1 MSPETAEATSSSKL
15 GEHADLDAKNGN
27 KRAEWRRDDES
38 VSKHSDASG
47 TARIQGRKNSPGLSN
62 RPEKARLG
70 SRRDGA
76 GSQTESSSES
86 HTVKFKDK
94 KKLLK
99 LSPAK
104 IYELASSPIALPA
117 LDSPEDLSDA
127 YSPNLEPTAKG
138 RGRWTISDGGEVLR
152 GRKSRPRDRSQSIS
166 IIDTPSTTVEQ
177 SPDIPMFLPEG
188 NSLYASKPC
197 QTARTVS
204 TPLLERRS
212 SSSKANGSAKV
223 PLPSF
228 TKQTK
233 AVVTPLRF
241 EDTKVGS
248 RLATVEEPQPSP
260 MPQSIPVPPL
270 SLPTYLQLELSS
282 QRPSPLYIH
291 RSITSDF
298 PYESSQVKIE
308 RLQNFLL
315 LPPQLEQVLW
325 FGALACLDAWLFS
338 FTILPL
344 RFLKAL
350 SILGRS
356 WGENIAMEVRFVGAF
371 IYAGTGRMWRRR
383 RRRESIDG
391 SVIPNPTSSAK
402 IPETSTP
409 PPKAVVKE
417 ASNAIPSTPELD
429 RKSRRAS
436 GLRHRRTK
444 SVPSALRPDHKADIL
459 KGLLI
464 IISCTILM
472 YFDASRMYH
481 GIRGQAAIKLY
492 VIYNVLEVCDRLF
505 SALGQDILEC
515 LFSKESLERKPN
527 GRSKVLR
534 PFWLFML
541 ALCYN
546 LVHATALFY
555 QVITLNVA
563 VNSYSNA
570 LLTLLMSNQFVE
582 IKSTVFKKFEKEN
595 LFQLTCADVVERF
608 QLWLMLMIIA
618 SRNIIETGGLSV
630 GTGESAASASS
641 SIGGSGILPK
651 SFTMLPDW
659 TGQVMGPFFLVLGS
673 EMLVDWI
680 KHAYITKFNNTKPA
694 IYGRFLDVL
703 AKDYYSNAFADQNLT
718 RRLGLPVIP
727 LACLFIRASVQTYHM
742 FLATHMPLPLPS
754 TATSLS
760 VDSAAA
766 SPATT
771 AALQHIDQ
779 IFRRALGRSTF
790 GAGDPTLAPEH
801 SNIWSTDDIIAF
813 ITMLV
818 FFLILFLALL
828 AFKLVLGMCLL
839 SFARR
844 RYKGM
849 KERENTS
856 THADGRRVGG
866 WGVVEVDED
875 KRRWIYKDDPDG
887 ARKLREREREAREK
901 KGMEESFGSVSRYS
915 MVAKRIW

>member
-1 MSPETAEATSSSKL
+1 MSRGTADARTGSKL
-15 GEHADLDAKNGN
+15 GELAGLVAENGN
-27 KRAEWRRDDES
+27 RHMEWAKDRES
-38 VSKHSDASG
+38 MKKQSDASEN
-47 TARIQGRKNSPGLSN
+47 GRTYSHKVRDGSGSSN
-62 RPEKARLG
+62 QPEESRLG
-70 SRRDGA
+70 SRRNGDR
-76 GSQTESSSES
+76 SQTGSLSENHTGESKEKEK
-86 HTVKFKDK
+86 V
-94 KKLLK
+94 LK
-99 LSPAK
+99 LSPAQM
-104 IYELASSPIALPA
+104 YELTSSTMVLPA
-117 LDSPEDLSDA
+117 LDSSEDLSDA
-127 YSPNLEPTAKG
+127 CSPDLEYTPKE
-138 RGRWTISDGGEVLR
+138 RGRWTISEGGKVLK
-152 GRKSRPRDRSQSIS
+152 GKNGRPRDRSQSIS
-166 IIDTPSTTVEQ
+166 TVNTPSARAEE
-177 SPDIPMFLPEG
+177 SPDNPIFFSARD
-188 NSLYASKPC
+188 SLYTSKLS
-197 QTARTVS
+197 QTTRSVS
-204 TPLLERRS
+204 TPLLQRRVS
-212 SSSKANGSAKV
+212 SSMANGSAKAS
-223 PLPSF
+223 LQSS
-228 TKQTK
+228 TKQPK
-233 AVVTPLRF
+233 AMITPLRS
-241 EDTKVGS
+241 EDTKAGS
-248 RLATVEEPQPSP
+248 RIVAIEEPQPSP

-282 QRPSPLYIH
+282 HRPSPLYIH

-356 WGENIAMEVRFVGAF
+356 WGENLAMEVRFVGAF
-371 IYAGTGRMWRRR
+371 IYTGTGRMWRRR

-391 SVIPNPTSSAK
+391 STAPSTAK
-402 IPETSTP
+402 ISANGAPT
-409 PPKAVVKE
+409 PKAVAE
-417 ASNAIPSTPELD
+417 EPLNATPSNPALD
-429 RKSRRAS
+429 RKPRRAA
-436 GLRHRRTK
+436 GPRHRRTK
-444 SVPSALRPDHKADIL
+444 SVPSSLRPDHKADIL

-464 IISCTILM
+464 IISCTILT

-527 GRSKVLR
+527 GRSKVWR
-534 PFWLFML
+534 PFWLFIL

-608 QLWLMLMIIA
+608 QLWLMLIIIA
-618 SRNIIETGGLSV
+618 SRNIIETGGLTL
-630 GTGESAASASS
+630 GNGESSASS
-641 SIGGSGILPK
+641 SSAVGGSSILPK
-651 SFTMLPDW
+651 SFTMLPEW
-659 TGQVMGPFFLVLGS
+659 TGQIMGPFFLVLGS

-703 AKDYYSNAFADQNLT
+703 AKDYYSNAFADPNLT

-801 SNIWSTDDIIAF
+801 SNTWSTDDIIAF

-818 FFLILFLALL
+818 FFLVLFLALL

-844 RYKGM
+844 RYRGM
-849 KERENTS
+849 KERENAS
-856 THADGRRVGG
+856 SHADGRRVGG

-887 ARKLREREREAREK
+887 ARKLREREREARER
-901 KGMEESFGSVSRYS
+901 KGEDESFGSVSRYS
-915 MVAKRIW
+915 MAAKRIW